1 MEIVFEFHK
10 YQQYDFHYIFATT
23 NKYFETKLKE
33 DVDYTYGTVLKETGS
48 WQVFY
53 CLRYSILQIM
63 ECI

>member
-48 WQVFY
+48 
-53 CLRYSILQIM
+53 
-63 ECI
+63 